1 MFKVLGRANL
11 SLQELKEIML
21 DVEIALNNRPLC
33 YVEDD
38 IQLPELTPNIMLL
51 GHHNSL
57 INEEARDLQ
66 NKDLRKRAKY
76 LEKCKQNLWKR
87 WTNEYVRGLR
97 ERHNLTNRGKEKT
110 VSERDVVL
118 IHADDKNKGK
128 WRWSCQSGKSQNKK
142 DSCRKSCTAIVS
154 IGVSMRKRKSS
165 TDTAN
170 SSPSSEPRAPAPQK
184 PPPETSQPPNTTQL
198 AESSKDAAAPQS
210 PSNRRNITYTSTAKT
225 TQSNTVTAAS

>member
-1 MFKVLGRANL
+1 MFKVFGRANL

-21 DVEIALNNRPLC
+21 DVEIALNNRPFC

-57 INEEARDLQ
+57 INEEAHDLQ

-87 WTNEYVRGLR
+87 WTNEYVRALR

-110 VSERDVVL
+110 VSERDVVV
-118 IHADDKNKGK
+118 IHADDKNRGK
-128 WRWSCQSGKSQNKK
+128 W
-142 DSCRKSCTAIVS
+142 S
-154 IGVSMRKRKSS
+154 IGIVECLIKGRDGVVRAARVKTRKTVVERAVQLLYPLELACERERAVQTRELNPQAEEYRPKRK
-165 TDTAN
+165 A
-170 SSPSSEPRAPAPQK
+170 A
-184 PPPETSQPPNTTQL
+184 QL
-198 AESSKDAAAPQS
+198 AAGTVREIIQDESRDLADD
-210 PSNRRNITYTSTAKT
+210 
-225 TQSNTVTAAS
+225 